1 MSVKCMNALYRL
13 QTLQGNAMAQI
24 IGSAQTSHEMV
35 NAKNEQIVEL
45 DAHIGQL
52 EGQVEERDNILG
64 ERNDEIAHLGQQL
77 NALQIQLDDALDHI
91 EVFEA

>member
-1 MSVKCMNALYRL
+1 
-13 QTLQGNAMAQI
+13 MAQI
-24 IGSAQTSHEMV
+24 IGSAQTSHGMV
-35 NAKNEQIVEL
+35 NAKNKHIADL

-77 NALQIQLDDALDHI
+77 NALQVQLEDALDHI
-91 EVFEA
+91 DMIEAQQE